1 MTAHRSAY
9 NLITWGDRMKVTV
22 ARFELYPSDD
32 PTGYVVGF
40 RVSASNGR
48 SFYRDIL
55 VNFEENES
63 RSDAEI
69 VETAWSEMKEDII
82 LEVERLE
89 SKSDIIGKSLIL
101 PDGLLEDE
109 EVIVDEAEEP
119 PIEEPEIGE

>member
-1 MTAHRSAY
+1 
-9 NLITWGDRMKVTV
+9 MKVTV
-22 ARFELYPSDD
+22 ARFEFYPSDD

-48 SFYRDIL
+48 SFYRDIS

-69 VETAWSEMKEDII
+69 VETAWSELKEDII

-109 EVIVDEAEEP
+109 EVIVDEEVVIDEVEEP
-119 PIEEPEIGE
+119 PIGEPEIGE

>member
-69 VETAWSEMKEDII
+69 VETAWRELKEDII

-109 EVIVDEAEEP
+109 EVIVDEVEEP
-119 PIEEPEIGE
+119 PIEEPDIGE